1 MRASRD
7 VSPGMSTSAGFEQT
21 FRRATGWEPYDYQRE
36 LGARDKPPSV
46 IEVPTGSGK
55 TMAALIPWLCDVGAP
70 RRLVYALPMRTLVE
84 QTARLAD
91 KALRRLGDDIPVHV
105 LMGGVEPADWRLDVD
120 RRAVIVGTVDML
132 LSRALNRGYAESR
145 FAWPVAFGLLN
156 NDCRWVFDEIQ
167 LMGPART
174 TSAQLHGLRE
184 RLGAAGRCETVWMSA
199 TVDHEALRT
208 FDHPHDDDDVVRLS
222 GADRAGPLRRR
233 LVADKRVERLDLSA
247 VPAARAAADIAEA
260 VHGRHRAG
268 TRSIVVVN
276 RVELAQQIYYAFAR
290 RLKRAA
296 DPPALALLH
305 SRFRPP
311 DRADRM
317 SEALAEPSGA
327 GTIVVA
333 TQVIEAGV
341 DLSSA
346 LLATETAPFSS
357 IVQRLG
363 RCNRAGEH
371 ERALA
376 LWLDRGDLDERS
388 AAPYHPDDIAA
399 ARVALRNLEG
409 RSASPSELEAIAPS
423 IAERREASTVLRRRD
438 LVDLF
443 DTAPDLS
450 GTDVDIAPYIRQD
463 DDRSVSVFFRAL
475 GQLTREQ
482 VERQPAPGRD
492 ELVAVPIAAARDLPA
507 WRFDIVDA
515 CWRRPGRGERVHPG
529 ATLMLDAGGGCYSAT
544 VGWTGRAADAVQPL
558 PAPDVEAEAIGSD
571 HGSRARQAVTLEDHL
586 AQTATAAQE
595 LAAAVGLDMSLAAAV
610 VRAAALHDAGKA
622 HPAFQEMLR
631 SAAPPQDRGALA
643 ETVWAKSAYPGG
655 RHVRPHFRHELASA
669 LALGNGGGAGDQ
681 AEDDL
686 VRYLVAAHHGRV
698 RLSIRPAPEEQAPA
712 DAPAGRRFALGVVE
726 GDVLPAVRTPV
737 GTVPQCVLPLVEM
750 ELGAA
755 ASGRAA
761 ERFGRFR
768 GSALHR
774 DARHGLAWPDFAEP
788 YLTGAAGHYLT

>member
-1 MRASRD
+1 
-7 VSPGMSTSAGFEQT
+7 MSTHAGFEQA

-36 LGARDKPPSV
+36 LGARDRPPAV

-55 TMAALIPWLCDVGAP
+55 TMAALIPWLCDAGAP

-84 QTARLAD
+84 QTARLARE
-91 KALRRLGDDIPVHV
+91 ALRRLGDDIPVHV

-120 RRAVIVGTVDML
+120 RRAVIVGTIDML

-174 TSAQLHGLRE
+174 TSAQLHGLRG
-184 RLGAAGRCETVWMSA
+184 RLGVAGRCETVWMSA

-208 FDHPHDDDDVVRLS
+208 FDHPHDDSDVVRLS
-222 GADRAGPLRRR
+222 GTDRTGPLRRR
-233 LVADKRVERLDLSA
+233 LEAHKRVERLELSA
-247 VPAARAAADIAEA
+247 APAARTAAQIVEA

-276 RVELAQQIYYAFAR
+276 RVELAQQIYAAFAK
-290 RLKRAA
+290 RLKGAA
-296 DPPALALLH
+296 DAPAIALLH
-305 SRFRPP
+305 SRFRAP

-317 SEALAEPSGA
+317 VEAFAEPSGA

-371 ERALA
+371 AHA
-376 LWLDRGDLDERS
+376 VTLWLDRGDLDERS

-399 ARVALRNLEG
+399 ARVALQDLEG
-409 RSASPSELEAIAPS
+409 RSASPSELESIAPS
-423 IAERREASTVLRRRD
+423 VAERREASTVLRRRD
-438 LVDLF
+438 LIDLF

-450 GTDVDIAPYIRQD
+450 GTDVDIAPYIRSD

-482 VERQPAPGRD
+482 VKRQPAAGRD
-492 ELVAVPIAAARDLPA
+492 ELVAIPLAAAKDLPA
-507 WRFDIVDA
+507 WWFDIVDG
-515 CWRRPGRGERVHPG
+515 CWRRPGHNERVHPG
-529 ATLMLDAGGGCYSAT
+529 ATLMLDADGGCYSAAA
-544 VGWTGRAADAVQPL
+544 GWTGRAADAVEPL
-558 PAPDVEAEAIGSD
+558 PAPDLTPEGIGSD
-571 HGSRARQAVTLEDHL
+571 HGSRALEAVTLEDHL
-586 AQTATAAQE
+586 AQATTAARE
-595 LAAAVGLDMSLAAAV
+595 LAAAVGLDRRLATTV
-610 VRAAALHDAGKA
+610 VRAAALHDTGKA
-622 HPAFQEMLR
+622 HPAFQAMLR
-631 SAAPPQDRGALA
+631 SAAPAQERDALA
-643 ETVWAKSAYPGG
+643 ETMWAKSAYRGG

-669 LALGNGGGAGDQ
+669 LALGDGGMPGGE

-698 RLSIRPAPEEQAPA
+698 RLSIRPAPEEQMPA
-712 DAPAGRRFALGVVE
+712 DAPEAGRFALGVVD

-737 GTVPQCVLPLVEM
+737 GTVPDCVLTLVEM
-750 ELGAA
+750 ELGGGGKRSWVSLACGLRDA
-755 ASGRAA
+755 HGPFVLAYLEALVRIADWRASG
-761 ERFGRFR
+761 
-768 GSALHR
+768 
-774 DARHGLAWPDFAEP
+774 
-788 YLTGAAGHYLT
+788 